1 MTDPNRAKRTGAKA
15 PWPKGKPR
23 NPVDARWKR
32 LRARCVK
39 ALASVDR
46 SGEAGSN
53 VRSGA
58 FLASLCGV
66 TPSTVCKWLNGARN
80 PPASAVDVVETW
92 LKELK

>member
-23 NPVDARWKR
+23 NPVDKRWKR
-32 LRARCVK
+32 LRARCLVE
-39 ALASVDR
+39 LAWVDR
-46 SGEAGSN
+46 TGEAGSN

-58 FLASLCGV
+58 FIASLCGV
-66 TPSTVCKWLNGARN
+66 APSTVCKWLKGVSN
-80 PPASAVDVVETW
+80 PPASAVDIVEQW